1 MTHSNAAAAAACGTA
16 LTRLGGELADR
27 GCQSELLPGGSAPWL
42 LISNPAVRHCGAVVV
57 AWKHSFWWPW
67 GAEIS
72 AIGDPTGAADVVA
85 ASLTTRRPAHEV
97 GGRG

>member
-1 MTHSNAAAAAACGTA
+1 MTHSKTAAAAACGTA

-42 LISNPAVRHCGAVVV
+42 LVSNPAVRHCRAV
-57 AWKHSFWWPW
+57 
-67 GAEIS
+67 
-72 AIGDPTGAADVVA
+72 VVA

-97 GGRG
+97 GGRR